1 MAWGWGATVS
11 PQLQRTSSA
20 MWTRWTQV
28 GAKPASVCSVR
39 ILNGL
44 FSHFSSKLQP
54 ETLTVNNSLKNKMTI
69 EKLPKPQALIIDSSL
84 HSLCKYNFI
93 YGHRILNF
101 ALCLFY
107 SSGLFCN
114 AFTMD
119 YLCQLLVGV
128 LGHFFS

>member
-1 MAWGWGATVS
+1 
-11 PQLQRTSSA
+11 
-20 MWTRWTQV
+20 
-28 GAKPASVCSVR
+28 
-39 ILNGL
+39 
-44 FSHFSSKLQP
+44 
-54 ETLTVNNSLKNKMTI
+54 MTI

-93 YGHRILNF
+93 YEHRILNF

-107 SSGLFCN
+107 SSSLLCN

-119 YLCQLLVGV
+119 YLCRLLVGV